1 MKPLLL
7 PAALLLLAACGGA
20 TDTQPESTSTAP
32 AAQSQSDAWPH
43 GGMVTAAN
51 PYAVDAAAAMLARG
65 GHAVDAA
72 IAAHAVLGLV
82 EPESSGLGGSVFLL
96 VHQHGSDVPLLYDGR
111 ETAPAGAEP
120 DMFMRDGQPLGFRE
134 AWQTGISVGV
144 PGTVSLYKTAH
155 DAHGRLEWSE
165 LFQPAIALAGNGFEV
180 TPKLHNWLARLK
192 PLIDRDVSP
201 DTAAYFY
208 PDGEALPVGYLR
220 KNPQYAATLFRIA
233 AEGPE
238 AFYRGTIAEN
248 IVERA
253 QRPPLSGSLTTADL
267 AGYRTVVREAVCGA
281 FRDGRIC
288 SAPPPSSGIA
298 QIMIANLYE
307 QLLDEDNPDQTDRL
321 RAFVDAQRLAYAD
334 RDLYV
339 ADPDFADVPVAAL
352 ISPAYLRSRASDR
365 VAPGETAAAGNP
377 AAVLEDAAASSQW
390 TSAGISLES
399 PGTSHL
405 SIVDTDGNAVSL
417 TASVGAPFGSLR
429 WTNGFLLNNEMSD
442 FSMSPTDRGAAV
454 ANAVEPGKRPRSS
467 MSPTMVFA
475 DNGSLRMV
483 TGSPGGNSIVAYIA
497 KSILGVL
504 DWNLNA
510 QQAADYPN
518 IIARGDTVR
527 VENTDD
533 AGQAIADALS
543 AAGYPVSESDGEN
556 SGLHLIVVHPDRL
569 DGAAD
574 KRREGTVRSVAP
586 TRR

>member
-1 MKPLLL
+1 MKQLLL
-7 PAALLLLAACGGA
+7 PAALLLLAACGGSTGA
-20 TDTQPESTSTAP
+20 PPESTGTAP
-32 AAQSQSDAWPH
+32 AAQSRSDAWPH

-51 PYAVDAAAAMLARG
+51 PHAVDAAAAILARG

-82 EPESSGLGGSVFLL
+82 EPESSGLGGSVFML
-96 VHQHGSDVPLLYDGR
+96 VHEHGSNVPLLYDGR
-111 ETAPAGAEP
+111 ETAPAGARA
-120 DMFMRDGQPLGFRE
+120 DMFMQDGQPLGFRE
-134 AWQTGISVGV
+134 AWQTGIAVGV

-180 TPKLHNWLARLK
+180 SPKLHNWLARLK
-192 PLIDRDVSP
+192 PLIDRDISP

-208 PDGEALPVGYLR
+208 PDGAALPVGYLR
-220 KNPQYAATLFRIA
+220 KNPGYAATLFRIA
-233 AEGPE
+233 AEGPD
-238 AFYRGTIAEN
+238 AFYTGAIADAIAN
-248 IVERA
+248 RA
-253 QRPPLSGSLTTADL
+253 QQPPLPGSLTADDL
-267 AGYRTVVREAVCGA
+267 ASYRTEVRKAACGA

-288 SAPPPSSGIA
+288 SAPPPSSGIT
-298 QIMIANLYE
+298 QIMIANLYDH
-307 QLLDEDNPDQTDRL
+307 LLDADMPDQADRL

-339 ADPDFADVPVAAL
+339 ADPGFAEVPVDAL
-352 ISPAYLRSRASDR
+352 ISPAYLELRAADR
-365 VAPGETAAAGNP
+365 AAPGESAAAGNP
-377 AAVLEDAAASSQW
+377 AAIPGAAAGGRW
-390 TSAGISLES
+390 TEGLSLEV

-405 SIVDTDGNAVSL
+405 SIIDTDGNAVSL

-442 FSMSPTDRGAAV
+442 FSMSPTDRGTAV
-454 ANAVEPGKRPRSS
+454 ANAVAPGKRPRSS
-467 MSPTMVFA
+467 MSPTMVFGA
-475 DNGSLRMV
+475 DGSLRMV
-483 TGSPGGNSIVAYIA
+483 TGSPGGNSIIAYIA

-504 DWNLNA
+504 DWNLSA
-510 QQAADYPN
+510 QDAADYPN

-569 DGAAD
+569 EGAAD

-586 TRR
+586 TQR

>member
-1 MKPLLL
+1 MKQLMLT
-7 PAALLLLAACGGA
+7 AALLLLAACGGPSNTPPDSTDRTA
-20 TDTQPESTSTAP
+20 TT
-32 AAQSQSDAWPH
+32 QSQGDAWPH

-51 PYAVDAAAAMLARG
+51 PHAVDAAAAMLARG

-82 EPESSGLGGSVFLL
+82 EPESSGLGGSVFML
-96 VHQHGSDVPLLYDGR
+96 VHEHGGDAPVLYDGR
-111 ETAPAGAEP
+111 ETAPAGARA

-144 PGTVSLYKTAH
+144 PGTVSLYKVAH

-165 LFQPAIALAGNGFEV
+165 LFQPAIALAGNGFAV
-180 TPKLHNWLARLK
+180 SPKLHNWLARLQ
-192 PLIDRDVSP
+192 PLIDRDISP

-220 KNPQYAATLFRIA
+220 KNPGYAATLFRIA
-233 AEGPE
+233 AEGPD
-238 AFYRGTIAEN
+238 AFYTGAIADDMAN
-248 IVERA
+248 RA
-253 QRPPLSGSLTTADL
+253 QRPPLPGSLTADDL
-267 AGYRTVVREAVCGA
+267 AGYRTEVREAVCGA

-298 QIMIANLYE
+298 QIMIANLYDH
-307 QLLDEDNPDQTDRL
+307 LLEPDMPGQVERL
-321 RAFVDAQRLAYAD
+321 QAFVDAQRLAYAD

-339 ADPDFADVPVAAL
+339 ADPGFANVPVAAL
-352 ISPAYLRSRASDR
+352 ISPSYLRSRASDR
-365 VAPGETAAAGNP
+365 VAPGETAAAGDP
-377 AAVLEDAAASSQW
+377 AAEIGEAASTQW
-390 TSAGISLES
+390 SGGLSLEV

-405 SIVDTDGNAVSL
+405 SIVDAGGNAVSL

-454 ANAVEPGKRPRSS
+454 ANAVAPGKRPRSS

-475 DNGSLRMV
+475 DDGSLRMV
-483 TGSPGGNSIVAYIA
+483 TGSPGGNSIVAYVA

-504 DWNLNA
+504 DWHLSA
-510 QQAADYPN
+510 QEAADYPN

-527 VENTDD
+527 VENTDE

-543 AAGYPVSESDGEN
+543 AAGYPVSESAGEN

-574 KRREGTVRSVAP
+574 KRREGTVRSVTP
-586 TRR
+586 TQR